1 MIDKRKLAD
10 IILSGDFPED
20 ALLAAV
26 RALKIDGNDVS
37 AEECGDEEKRLTDE
51 FTELVDGL
59 SEREGRISFPFDDFC
74 KMNFRRSFRAKSF
87 SRFGAFSK

>member
-10 IILSGDFPED
+10 VILSGDFPED

-37 AEECGDEEKRLTDE
+37 AEEECGDEEKRLTDE

-59 SEREGRISFPFDDFC
+59 SEREKEEYLSLLMTFV
-74 KMNFRRSFRAKSF
+74 K
-87 SRFGAFSK
+87 

>member
-10 IILSGDFPED
+10 VILSGDFPED

-26 RALKIDGNDVS
+26 RALKIDGNDAS

-59 SEREGRISFPFDDFC
+59 NEREKEEYLSLLMTFV
-74 KMNFRRSFRAKSF
+74 K
-87 SRFGAFSK
+87 

>member
-10 IILSGDFPED
+10 VILSGDFPED

-37 AEECGDEEKRLTDE
+37 AEE
-51 FTELVDGL
+51 
-59 SEREGRISFPFDDFC
+59 
-74 KMNFRRSFRAKSF
+74 
-87 SRFGAFSK
+87 